1 MTKNTRSRIARVHA
15 RQILDSRGR
24 PTVEAEV
31 TLEDGTLGRACAPSG
46 ASTGRHEAL
55 ELRDSNAELYDG
67 LGVLTA
73 TSHVRGQIAD
83 RIVGLNV
90 LDQTAIDEALV
101 ELDGTA
107 TFSRLGS
114 NATLSTSLA
123 AARAAAVHS
132 REPLYRYLSHLI
144 GGSPMSLPMP
154 MTNIFSGGAHAGRGM
169 DLQDFL
175 VIPIGAASYS
185 GALQMISRVRNS
197 AAILMKSKGLSTLL
211 ADEGGL
217 SPGFPRAEQALELML
232 SAFEHARL
240 RAGTDVV
247 IALDVAASEL
257 FRNGLYQLPE
267 EQRTFSSDAM
277 ADFLIDLVKRF
288 PIVSIED
295 ALDQD
300 DWKKWKRFTSALPDV
315 QVVGDDLFA
324 TNVER
329 ISRGIDCRVANAALI
344 KLNQNGTLSGTL
356 EAMKICGAAHY
367 ARVVSARSGETEDT
381 FIADFAVGTGA
392 GQIKIGSV
400 RSSERLAKYNQL
412 LRIEEESGLP
422 FAGTSKLGGRRYA
435 PSEPTQHP
443 PHTQE
448 PAHGLRSRTVTL

>member
-1 MTKNTRSRIARVHA
+1 MTTNARSQIAHVEA

-24 PTVEAEV
+24 PTVEADV
-31 TLEDGTLGRACAPSG
+31 VLGDGTLGRACVPSG

-55 ELRDSNAELYDG
+55 ELRDGNFEIYDG
-67 LGVLTA
+67 LGVLKA
-73 TSHVRGQIAD
+73 AAHVRGEIAD
-83 RIVGLNV
+83 RIVGLDV
-90 LDQTAIDEALV
+90 LDQTAIDDALI

-123 AARAAAVHS
+123 VARAAATHS
-132 REPLYRYLSHLI
+132 QEPLYRYLSRLN
-144 GGSPMSLPMP
+144 GASPMSLPMP
-154 MTNIFSGGAHAGRGM
+154 MTNILSGGAHAGRGM

-175 VIPIGAASYS
+175 VIPLGAMSYS
-185 GALQMISRVRNS
+185 DALQMISRVRNS
-197 AAILMKSKGLSTLL
+197 AAILMKAKGLSTLL

-217 SPGFPRAEQALELML
+217 SPRFAKAEQALELML
-232 SAFEHARL
+232 SAFEHAQL
-240 RAGTDVV
+240 RAGIDVAV
-247 IALDVAASEL
+247 TLDVAASEL
-257 FRNGLYQLPE
+257 FRNGQYELPG
-267 EQRTFSSDAM
+267 EQRAFSSDEM

-295 ALDQD
+295 GLDQD
-300 DWKKWKRFTSALPDV
+300 DWKAWHRFTGALPDI

-329 ISRGIDCRVANAALI
+329 ISQGIQRRVANAALI

-356 EAMKICGAAHY
+356 DAMRTCSAAHY
-367 ARVVSARSGETEDT
+367 ACVVSARSGETEDT

-392 GQIKIGSV
+392 GQIKIGSM

-422 FAGTSKLGGRRYA
+422 FAGTSKLGGPRHTI
-435 PSEPTQHP
+435 PEPIQHL

-448 PAHGLRSRTVTL
+448 PSHGLFARNVEL